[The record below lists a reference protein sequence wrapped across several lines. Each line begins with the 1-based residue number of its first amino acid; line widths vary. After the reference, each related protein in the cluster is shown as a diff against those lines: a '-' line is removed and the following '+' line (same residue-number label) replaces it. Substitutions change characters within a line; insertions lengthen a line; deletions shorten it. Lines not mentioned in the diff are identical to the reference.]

1 MTRPEQLRDWA
12 KGSLTLE
19 AGTELLLRGFS
30 GRFTEPGWPWMMID
44 DDRPWIDFE
53 AVPDGL
59 GGLSG
64 GEKRFLLIA
73 ASIGGGT
80 HVALSDVIPGL
91 DRAILDLVLAAM
103 AHAAGSH
110 QDSVVLGEG
119 PDTVLAFRRAK
130 SLHPWPEPAPAFR
143 VIDGGKG

>member
-1 MTRPEQLRDWA
+1 MTRPQDLRDWA

-30 GRFTEPGWPWMMID
+30 GRFAEPGWPWMMID

-64 GEKRFLLIA
+64 GEKRVLLIA
-73 ASIGGGT
+73 ASIGGGAP
-80 HVALSDVIPGL
+80 VSLADVIPGL

-110 QDSVVLGEG
+110 QDSVMVGEG
-119 PDTVLAFRRAK
+119 SDVLSFQRAR

-143 VIDGGKG
+143 VIDGGKD